1 MNSTVPAPH
10 IIASY
15 SSYPPLFSQASNPYV
30 EEAKGNVSGEGEG
43 MEEARKVFI
52 LENEGNTAD
61 LSGDR
66 IMESVESPE

>member
-1 MNSTVPAPH
+1 M
-10 IIASY
+10 
-15 SSYPPLFSQASNPYV
+15 
-30 EEAKGNVSGEGEG
+30 SGEGEG

-66 IMESVESPE
+66 IMESVESPEEEVNLNTPVPVPHIIPFS